1 MYCQP
6 MPFLPSLSSQY
17 VYYPADQ
24 LTCLFNLKSIKF
36 SILHNYGKLIN
47 LYVIDQIA
55 VLLAIEIHNITT
67 HCLMSDH
74 L

>member
-1 MYCQP
+1 MSEYELGRYI
-6 MPFLPSLSSQY
+6 LPSLSSQY

-47 LYVIDQIA
+47 LYVTDQIA
-55 VLLAIEIHNITT
+55 VLLATGYVYPR
-67 HCLMSDH
+67 SKK
-74 L
+74 